1 MDIGHLC
8 QHDIVSVNASTTVGE
23 ASRVMRNNHVG
34 ALLVTDAKQPG
45 HVIGILTDRDMVVKL
60 LAQDGACHEQPIEPL
75 CTRRLVAIAANASLQ
90 DAVDAMLRGGVRRL
104 LVQNADG
111 SIRGVVSVD
120 DLFDA
125 IARELEGMARIM
137 RSGIAHEE
145 AHIRESFTG
154 ESMPSPQYLL

>member
-1 MDIGHLC
+1 MDIGTLC
-8 QHDIVSVNASTTVGE
+8 KHEIVSVNTSTTVGE

-34 ALLVTDAKQPG
+34 ALLVTDARQPG
-45 HVIGILTDRDMVVKL
+45 HVVGILTDRDMVTKL

-75 CTRRLVAIAANASLQ
+75 CTRRLVALQATASLQ
-90 DAVDAMLRGGVRRL
+90 EAVEAMLAGGVRRL
-104 LVQNADG
+104 LVQNPDG

-145 AHIRESFTG
+145 ARIRESFVG
-154 ESMPSPQYLL
+154 ESMPQPQYLL